1 MQFFVLKIG
10 MFGQYKFAWYETP
23 KATYSDD
30 CFRCPKCGRPVSLL
44 RWQPPY
50 EVVLK
55 QPRRVG
61 DFVRG
66 AGGCDFLTSVHFL
79 TLCEEEQFSGIE
91 EVLPIIVTRMGTTKA
106 ANSLERPRLFG
117 LNLVHSLTQLKYE
130 EMGIVWGS
138 PPKPDYCRLCGPG
151 GGGIGGWWKRR
162 ERVVVDEAT
171 WSGHDI
177 FFAINGP
184 GTILL
189 SERAA
194 NAIIQHGLT
203 NATVTPC
210 EEAAFDFLA

>member
-1 MQFFVLKIG
+1 MRFFILKIG
-10 MFGQYKFAWYETP
+10 LFGQHKFAWYETTN
-23 KATYSDD
+23 ATYSDD
-30 CFRCPKCGRPVSLL
+30 CWRCPKCSRPVSYL

-50 EVVLK
+50 EVALK

-61 DFVRG
+61 DFVSG
-66 AGGCDFLTSVHFL
+66 AGGCDFLISEPCL
-79 TLCEEEQFSGIE
+79 TLFESERFTGIE
-91 EVLPIIVTRMGTTKA
+91 EVLPIIITRMGTTKA
-106 ANSLERPRLFG
+106 ANSLERPGLFG
-117 LNLVHSLTQLKYE
+117 VYLVRSLTQLKYE

-151 GGGIGGWWKRR
+151 GGGIGGWRKRR

-194 NAIIQHGLT
+194 NAIIQRGLT
-203 NATVTPC
+203 NATLIPC